1 MAKHGKKYTAA
12 HQTLDPQQRYSIE
25 DAVGKIK
32 EGAYASFDETVDAA
46 FRLGVDPRHADQV
59 VRGTVV
65 LPNGIGKELR
75 VVVIA
80 QGDKANEAR
89 EAGADHVGDQDL
101 IDKIAGGWFD
111 FDTAITTPDMMGKVG
126 KLGRAL
132 GPRGLMPN
140 PKSGTVTMEV
150 GKAVK
155 EAKAGKIEFRV
166 DKTGN
171 VHAPIGKVSF
181 ENQQLVENFR
191 MLVDT
196 INRLKPAS
204 AKGTYIRTI
213 AVSSTMGPGF
223 KLDPNLYRRG

>member
-1 MAKHGKKYTAA
+1 MAKHGKNYTAA
-12 HQTLDPQQRYSIE
+12 HELLDRQQRYSIE
-25 DAVGKIK
+25 EAVAKIK
-32 EGAYASFDETVDAA
+32 EGAYASFNESVDVA

-80 QGDKANEAR
+80 QGDKASEAQ

-101 IDKIAGGWFD
+101 IDKIAGGWFE

-126 KLGRAL
+126 KLGRVL

-140 PKSGTVTMEV
+140 PKSGTVTMEI
-150 GKAVK
+150 GKAVQ

-171 VHAPIGKVSF
+171 VHAPIGKVKF
-181 ENQQLVENFR
+181 EESKLVENFR
-191 MLVDT
+191 VLVDT
-196 INRLKPAS
+196 ITRLKPAS
-204 AKGTYIRTI
+204 AKGTYLRTI

-223 KLDPNLYRRG
+223 KLDTNLYRRG